1 MTTVERHALRAIVC
15 CRVHRYNWDVLNNS
29 VEKTQRV
36 LILSNT
42 FLPPFRSRSVDVSI
56 ALTQSA
62 QRYKVLKKIKM
73 LKSCQKLRLITLISK
88 QKHLLLRCLQSCQ
101 TSLLRLITLISEQNF
116 TIFLPVTRP
125 PPLPPRS
132 PSPPPHPQMRSKC
145 DLNMKICR

>member
-73 LKSCQKLRLITLISK
+73 LKSCHTTLLRLITLISK

-125 PPLPPRS
+125 PPFPHVPPPPR
-132 PSPPPHPQMRSKC
+132 PTHK
-145 DLNMKICR
+145 